1 MFKSI
6 LNSYFVNLDNLEN
19 IFIHRRTLRTL
30 LENVGWSNTL
40 IIREHVYLNL
50 VRVFYSNIDI
60 YAGTESWVITNVSR
74 IPSELDG
81 MNLNEIIGTRDGG
94 YNAYTSRSKL
104 DFLWYSHTRAVINIY
119 RCSDFFDK
127 DCNGTL
133 KSQALCL
140 RVWIL
145 YNAL

>member
-60 YAGTESWVITNVSR
+60 YAGTES
-74 IPSELDG
+74 
-81 MNLNEIIGTRDGG
+81 
-94 YNAYTSRSKL
+94 
-104 DFLWYSHTRAVINIY
+104 
-119 RCSDFFDK
+119 
-127 DCNGTL
+127 
-133 KSQALCL
+133 
-140 RVWIL
+140 
-145 YNAL
+145 